1 MLKRL
6 PKYRVKINTET
17 NSGLFMHCFLLCV
30 MLWRPKWYLLT
41 YMFVIKV
48 ISSKSLHIILDK
60 TVWKHGGD
68 SHCMKTIQE
77 YHVFG
82 VSGQIYNLALK
93 YVT

>member
-1 MLKRL
+1 
-6 PKYRVKINTET
+6 
-17 NSGLFMHCFLLCV
+17 
-30 MLWRPKWYLLT
+30 
-41 YMFVIKV
+41 MFVIKV